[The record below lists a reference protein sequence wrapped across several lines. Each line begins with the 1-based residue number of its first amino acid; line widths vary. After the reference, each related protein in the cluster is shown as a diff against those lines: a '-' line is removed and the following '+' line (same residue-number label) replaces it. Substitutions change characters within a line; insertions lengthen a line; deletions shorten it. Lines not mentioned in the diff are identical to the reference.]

1 MPSVMVMLSLFI
13 STLTSRRYLFG
24 AFVSLMLS
32 IRTVM
37 QFDEDAAR
45 FFRFEKGDSAVAGVY
60 GKLRKGMDTLLGKP
74 E

>member
-1 MPSVMVMLSLFI
+1 MPSVMVMLSFFI
-13 STLTSRRYLFG
+13 LTSTLVFSI
-24 AFVSLMLS
+24 SLMLS